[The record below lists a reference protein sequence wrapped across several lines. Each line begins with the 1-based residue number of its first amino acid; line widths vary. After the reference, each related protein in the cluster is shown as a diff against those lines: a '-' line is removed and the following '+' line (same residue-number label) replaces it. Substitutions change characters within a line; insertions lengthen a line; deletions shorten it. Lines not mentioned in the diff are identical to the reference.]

1 MLKTQSN
8 NMIKDFWMNDD
19 DPLGLNISRLQY
31 ADDTLVFCGVEK
43 KQLKH
48 LRIIFILFEAVSELH
63 INWGKSFVHLV
74 NEFPISTGWLIS

>member
-19 DPLGLNISRLQY
+19 DPLGLNISHLQY
-31 ADDTLVFCGVEK
+31 ADDTIVFCGVEK

-74 NEFPISTGWLIS
+74 NEFLISTGWLIS